1 MPNVSG
7 KKREM
12 NRRQFM
18 QMAAMAAAGAGLAAR
33 VPSARAQTT
42 GKEPESP
49 IYLALNMSKV
59 SNKEE
64 SFQLMRKVGPRVCIT
79 TASHPGFVGFQA
91 NIQTGILPLAGRYGG
106 GKVHMEKELNP
117 IRNYQYTMWKRWQD
131 HDEFHEKRFDRV
143 FELCG
148 SCLGM
153 VVEGPWE
160 PIYRVIKAKM
170 TPVRSMGQITDLAS
184 DLQQQ
189 KPFVRFATPQR
200 CVAMA
205 EHTVRPGKEDAFEK
219 GAIATMEALSDST
232 GFLGYMI
239 LKQIGVCALGSFMLD
254 PTSMAEALQTL
265 GANPPKNPKPLFKTP
280 EAMPS
285 PPEYLIH
292 SEWDAIELAQL
303 GFAKVLVNHGIR
315 KIHDDGVMAHLIRGP
330 YIMFFQPMMEEPGW
344 RGMLG

>member
-1 MPNVSG
+1 MSQGEPG
-7 KKREM
+7 M
-12 NRRQFM
+12 NRRDFIKLGALTAGG
-18 QMAAMAAAGAGLAAR
+18 AALSGKIRFAQAAGT
-33 VPSARAQTT
+33 SE
-42 GKEPESP
+42 EPDSP

-59 SNKEE
+59 ANNEE
-64 SFQLMRKVGPRVCIT
+64 SFRLMKKVGPRVCIT

-117 IRNYQYTMWKRWQD
+117 IRNYQYTMWRRWED
-131 HDEFHEKRFDRV
+131 HDDFHAKQFNRT

-148 SCLGM
+148 SCLSM

-160 PIYRVIKAKM
+160 PVYRIVKAKM
-170 TPVRSMGQITDLAS
+170 SPIRSMGQITDLGV
-184 DLQQQ
+184 DMQQ
-189 KPFVRFATPQR
+189 KKEFIRFATPMR

-205 EHTVRPGKEDAFEK
+205 EHTVKPGREADFEQ

-239 LKQIGVCALGSFMLD
+239 LKQMGVCALGSFMLD
-254 PTSMAEALQTL
+254 PQSMGEALQTL
-265 GANPPKNPKPLFKTP
+265 GANPPKDPKPLFKTP

-292 SEWDAIELAQL
+292 TEWDAVEMARL
-303 GFAKVLVNHGIR
+303 GFAKVLVNHRIK
-315 KIHDDGVMAHLIRGP
+315 KIHDDGVMAHLMRGP

-344 RGMLG
+344 RAILG

>member
-1 MPNVSG
+1 MKGEAKGV
-7 KKREM
+7 
-12 NRRQFM
+12 NRRQFIKT
-18 QMAAMAAAGAGLAAR
+18 AALAAGGLGLAGSVSR
-33 VPSARAQTT
+33 ARAQTRAA
-42 GKEPESP
+42 EPDSP

-59 SNKEE
+59 ANNEE
-64 SFQLMRKVGPRVCIT
+64 SFRLMHHVGPRVCIT
-79 TASHPGFVGFQA
+79 TATHPGFVGFQA
-91 NIQTGILPLAGRYGG
+91 NIQTGILPLAGRFGG

-117 IRNYQYTMWKRWQD
+117 IRNYQYTMWKRWED
-131 HDEFHEKRFDRV
+131 HDEFHIQQFDRI

-153 VVEGPWE
+153 VIEGPWE
-160 PIYRVIKAKM
+160 PVYRVVKAKM
-170 TPVRSMGQITDLAS
+170 APVRSMGQITDLGV
-184 DLQQQ
+184 DMQQR
-189 KPFVRFATPQR
+189 KEFIRFATPQR

-205 EHTVRPGKEDAFEK
+205 EHAVMPGKEKVFEE

-239 LKQIGVCALGSFMLD
+239 LKQIGVCAVGSFMLD
-254 PTSMAEALQTL
+254 PKSMGEALQTL
-265 GANPPKNPKPLFKTP
+265 GANPPKDPKPLFKTP

-292 SEWDAIELAQL
+292 SEWDAPELAQL
-303 GFAKVLVNHGIR
+303 GFAKVLVNHRIR

-344 RGMLG
+344 RSQLG

>member
-1 MPNVSG
+1 MSENVEGVS
-7 KKREM
+7 
-12 NRRQFM
+12 RRHFM
-18 QMAAMAAAGAGLAAR
+18 KLAALAAGSAAFARRLPFAHAQQAGEE
-33 VPSARAQTT
+33 T
-42 GKEPESP
+42 ESP

-59 SNKEE
+59 TNNEE
-64 SFQLMRKVGPRVCIT
+64 SFKLMHKVGPRVCIT
-79 TASHPGFVGFQA
+79 TATHPGFVGFQA

-131 HDEFHEKRFDRV
+131 HDDFHMQQFDRV

-160 PIYRVIKAKM
+160 PVYKIVKAKM
-170 TPVRSMGQITDLAS
+170 VPIRTMGQITDLAGEI
-184 DLQQQ
+184 QQE
-189 KPFVRFATPQR
+189 KGFIRFATPRR

-205 EHTVRPGKEDAFEK
+205 EHTVMPGKERAFEQ

-239 LKQIGVCALGSFMLD
+239 LKQMGVCALGSFMMD
-254 PTSMAEALQTL
+254 AKSMAESLQTL
-265 GANPPKNPKPLFKTP
+265 GANPPEDPRPLFKTP
-280 EAMPS
+280 DAMPS

-292 SEWDAIELAQL
+292 SEWDAPELAQL
-303 GFAKVLVNHGIR
+303 GFGKVLVNTKIR
-315 KIHDDGVMAHLIRGP
+315 KIHDEGVMAHLIRGP
-330 YIMFFQPMMEEPGW
+330 YIMFFQPMMEEPSW
-344 RGMLG
+344 RAMLS